1 MVWSTCGP
9 DFSGTCTGIVREI
22 KTVNDAYLPRF
33 SKYLE
38 IKKKPPMGGGGGQFC
53 DSADEDEFKGPYKKD
68 DKVQGN
74 LKSQLI
80 ELN

>member
-1 MVWSTCGP
+1 MFVPG
-9 DFSGTCTGIVREI
+9 GGEGGGGGG
-22 KTVNDAYLPRF
+22 
-33 SKYLE
+33 
-38 IKKKPPMGGGGGQFC
+38 GGGGGQFC